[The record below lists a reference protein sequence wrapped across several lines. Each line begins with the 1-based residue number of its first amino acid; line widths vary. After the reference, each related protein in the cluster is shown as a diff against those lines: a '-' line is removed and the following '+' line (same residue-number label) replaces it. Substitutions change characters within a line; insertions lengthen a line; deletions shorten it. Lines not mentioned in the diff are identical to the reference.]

1 MKKKPVEPPTRA
13 QCQVVK
19 SECTA
24 SNLRRATRAIGRTF
38 DRAIAPAGLKETQ
51 FSVLIGLSL
60 AGEVPLLRLAR
71 ELGLDRTTLTRN
83 LGPLERDGL
92 VSSAPGRDQRVRLLR
107 LTPAGRH
114 ALRQAYPLW
123 EAAQR
128 NVVDVLGEGTWKE
141 LLRGLQA
148 SRRFLASG

>member
-1 MKKKPVEPPTRA
+1 MKRKPAEPLTRA
-13 QCQVVK
+13 QCLVVR

-24 SNLRRATRAIGRTF
+24 SNLRRATRAIGRIF
-38 DRAIAPAGLKETQ
+38 DRALAPAGLKETQ
-51 FSVLIGLSL
+51 FNVLIGLSL
-60 AGEVPLLRLAR
+60 TGEVPLLRLAH

-92 VSSAPGRDQRVRLLR
+92 VSSAPGTDQRMRLLR
-107 LTPAGRH
+107 LTEEGRRT
-114 ALRQAYPLW
+114 LRLAYPFW

-128 NVVDVLGEGTWKE
+128 KVVDALGGGTWKE

-148 SRRFLASG
+148 TRKLHSGG

>member
-1 MKKKPVEPPTRA
+1 MKKLAEPLTRA
-13 QCQVVK
+13 QCLLVK
-19 SECTA
+19 SECAA
-24 SNLRRATRAIGRTF
+24 SNLRRATRAIGRIF

-51 FSVLIGLSL
+51 FNVLIGLSL
-60 AGEVPLLRLAR
+60 TGEVPLLRLAQV
-71 ELGLDRTTLTRN
+71 LGLDRTTLTRN

-92 VSSAPGRDQRVRLLR
+92 LSSVPGTDQRVRLLR
-107 LTPAGRH
+107 LTEEGRD

-128 NVVDVLGEGTWKE
+128 KVVNALGEGTWKE

-148 SRRFLASG
+148 THQVQSKG